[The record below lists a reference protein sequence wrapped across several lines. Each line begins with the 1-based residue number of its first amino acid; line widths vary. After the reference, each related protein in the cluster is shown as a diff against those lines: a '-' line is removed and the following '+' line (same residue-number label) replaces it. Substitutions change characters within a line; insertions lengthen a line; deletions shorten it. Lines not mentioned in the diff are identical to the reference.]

1 VRGHVQKKSGRYL
14 LVLELDHEL
23 EPETGERVRHRVG
36 AGSFRTRREA
46 DDALRDALERSRHGW
61 RGPSRLTVADY
72 LRWEWLPGVD
82 IERAATTA
90 ALYRTIVEAY
100 LIPRIGGM
108 RLDALSPA
116 VLTSLYA
123 DLLRSGARGGK
134 PLAPKSVRH
143 VHTTL
148 RKALADAVEARH
160 IAYNPAQSAKAPKV
174 APTKDPTAWTAQE
187 LARFLA
193 QVAGDRLEALWVL
206 AASSGM
212 RRGELLGGRWTDV
225 DLEAGELKV
234 RQTLVAYGSLRVLKE
249 PKTAASRRTI
259 PLDPR
264 AAAALKLHRKAQAA
278 EKLAAGPAYE
288 DKGLVFA
295 DEIGDPL
302 APESISAA
310 FKRHV
315 REAGLPKLT
324 IHGLRHTYAT
334 LGLEAGVDVLY
345 VAGLLGHSSPA
356 ITMGIYQ
363 HVRRDRLTQA
373 ANRIG
378 AEIFGA
384 VST

>member
-1 VRGHVQKKSGRYL
+1 MKGHVQKKSGRYL

-23 EPETGERVRHRVG
+23 DPATGERIRRRRR
-36 AGSFRTRREA
+36 AGSFRTRAEA

-72 LRWEWLPGVD
+72 LREEWLPGVD
-82 IERAATTA
+82 MQRAATTA
-90 ALYRTIVEAY
+90 ALYRTICEAY
-100 LIPRIGGM
+100 IIPGIGGM
-108 RLDALSPA
+108 QLDALSPA
-116 VLTSLYA
+116 VLTRLYA

-134 PLAPKSVRH
+134 PLAPKTVRH

-160 IAYNPAQSAKAPKV
+160 IAYNPAQGAKAPKL
-174 APTKDPTAWTAQE
+174 APTTEPNAWTAQE

-193 QVAGDRLEALWVL
+193 HVAGDRLEALWVL

-212 RRGELLGGRWTDV
+212 RRGELLGARWADL
-225 DLEAGELKV
+225 DLEAAELKV

-264 AAAALKLHRKAQAA
+264 AGAALKTHRKTQAA

-288 DKGLVFA
+288 DRGLVFA

-302 APESISAA
+302 APETVSAA

-315 REAGLPKLT
+315 REAQLPRLT

-334 LGLEAGVDVLY
+334 LGLDAGVDVLY
-345 VAGLLGHSSPA
+345 VAELLGHSSPS

-363 HVRRDRLTQA
+363 HVRHDRLTQA
-373 ANRIG
+373 AERIG

-384 VST
+384 